1 MTMSEKEKQTLVEKV
16 KAIGQK
22 MTGKKKLLLL
32 TAGAAGIVAV
42 SVFAYTTSRKED
54 SWGQMMGQMGQ
65 RPSVSGNNI
74 MNTYVTASGTTS
86 LGYTMDEFEP
96 DYIETELYIEE
107 VYLSS
112 GDEVEAGTAV
122 FKVSD
127 ESIAKARAELEEKKE
142 ETSLAYRAG
151 VISYEQS
158 KINAKYTYDAAVLEG
173 KQAEAVY
180 QSAVKS
186 AEKKLQTAKDN
197 VADTESKL
205 EEYQDANAD
214 YYYDYNVD
222 EYKERYETNFSF
234 YHYLIG
240 LWGIGENEIGGTGNT
255 LSGSPPA
262 QNATDENYTRKVQ
275 TLQQQKK
282 NMENSQKYYYNAWNE
297 YEATASQATAQIQKL
312 ELQKETMRADLAE
325 AETDYQLEVLEAET
339 AYKKALAQ
347 SQLAKSDYDAAIQ
360 KAEDELET
368 LKDEKEEAE
377 KNLAEFESLLGDGYF
392 YTKNAGTVM
401 MIGTRSESNLQGGS
415 MVVAYRNAQ
424 DISIT
429 VSVAQEDIHKLKVG
443 DSAQVMIEEYGTFEG
458 RITYLNPI
466 SNSSSR
472 TNITYE
478 VMVDLEG
485 DNISSLKEN
494 LTATVVFQTG
504 ESNQ

>member
-42 SVFAYTTSRKED
+42 SVVAYTTSRKED

-240 LWGIGENEIGGTGNT
+240 LWGIGENEIGGSSSGMG
-255 LSGSPPA
+255 SGSTTGSGSGMGSGSTTGSGSGMETGSGAGEQPPA
-262 QNATDENYTRKVQ
+262 MNVSSAKEQEEQNEMVLALFAD
-275 TLQQQKK
+275 
-282 NMENSQKYYYNAWNE
+282 WN
-297 YEATASQATAQIQKL
+297 T
-312 ELQKETMRADLAE
+312 
-325 AETDYQLEVLEAET
+325 
-339 AYKKALAQ
+339 
-347 SQLAKSDYDAAIQ
+347 
-360 KAEDELET
+360 T
-368 LKDEKEEAE
+368 LKTLD
-377 KNLAEFESLLGDGYF
+377 
-392 YTKNAGTVM
+392 TKA
-401 MIGTRSESNLQGGS
+401 SENEITFVSTS
-415 MVVAYRNAQ
+415 
-424 DISIT
+424 T
-429 VSVAQEDIHKLKVG
+429 VSEP
-443 DSAQVMIEEYGTFEG
+443 T
-458 RITYLNPI
+458 
-466 SNSSSR
+466 
-472 TNITYE
+472 
-478 VMVDLEG
+478 VDEG
-485 DNISSLKEN
+485 DTK
-494 LTATVVFQTG
+494 ATPANEGDDNTPP
-504 ESNQ
+504 SNEPGGDDNTSPSNEPGGDDNMPPSNEPGGDDNTSPSNEPGGDDRFSFLR

>member
-1 MTMSEKEKQTLVEKV
+1 MPPSNEPGGDDNTSPSNEPGGDDNTSPSNEPGGDDTTPPSSEAEGEENKENTENTTPS
-16 KAIGQK
+16 AP
-22 MTGKKKLLLL
+22 T
-32 TAGAAGIVAV
+32 V
-42 SVFAYTTSRKED
+42 S
-54 SWGQMMGQMGQ
+54 
-65 RPSVSGNNI
+65 
-74 MNTYVTASGTTS
+74 
-86 LGYTMDEFEP
+86 
-96 DYIETELYIEE
+96 
-107 VYLSS
+107 
-112 GDEVEAGTAV
+112 
-122 FKVSD
+122 
-127 ESIAKARAELEEKKE
+127 
-142 ETSLAYRAG
+142 
-151 VISYEQS
+151 
-158 KINAKYTYDAAVLEG
+158 
-173 KQAEAVY
+173 
-180 QSAVKS
+180 
-186 AEKKLQTAKDN
+186 
-197 VADTESKL
+197 
-205 EEYQDANAD
+205 
-214 YYYDYNVD
+214 
-222 EYKERYETNFSF
+222 
-234 YHYLIG
+234 
-240 LWGIGENEIGGTGNT
+240 
-255 LSGSPPA
+255 SPPA
-262 QNATDENYTRKVQ
+262 QNVTDENYTRKVQ

-297 YEATASQATAQIQKL
+297 YEAAASQATAQIQKL

-485 DNISSLKEN
+485 DNLSSLKEN